1 MQAWRLSSAASEPVV
16 MVWRLDSDTW
26 GDTPFREIMHP
37 HQHNQLRDVVMLPCL
52 LIVAFAAWTAT
63 YVSGLTS
70 RR

>member
-1 MQAWRLSSAASEPVV
+1 

-26 GDTPFREIMHP
+26 GDTPFREIMYP
-37 HQHNQLRDVVMLPCL
+37 HQHNQLRDVVMLPFL

-63 YVSGLTS
+63 YVSGLTT